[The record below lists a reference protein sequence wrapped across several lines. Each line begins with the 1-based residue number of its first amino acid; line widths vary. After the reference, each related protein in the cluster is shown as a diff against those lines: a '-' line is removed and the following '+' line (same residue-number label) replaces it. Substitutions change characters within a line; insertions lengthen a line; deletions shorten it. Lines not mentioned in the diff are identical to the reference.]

1 MDSIR
6 NLYTQLR
13 IDIASSF
20 LLNHEAEKLI
30 YDQIAAEMSAR
41 DLQPSLMTKA
51 YAEADGNEEKARS
64 LYIKYRFNEIRA
76 ELLILH
82 RQQKLKKQQIE
93 EAAKRKQIQD
103 KKTAKQ
109 KQKQQVNKDMGKIP
123 DPEFG
128 VFATG
133 IIYYVSAVIVIYLGW
148 WLIYA
153 NGDTSHEP
161 SITTLVLIPIGILFL
176 IFKGLFLYIEELFL
190 YVASII

>member
-82 RQQKLKKQQIE
+82 RQQQLKKQQIE

-103 KKTAKQ
+103 KK
-109 KQKQQVNKDMGKIP
+109 N
-123 DPEFG
+123 
-128 VFATG
+128 
-133 IIYYVSAVIVIYLGW
+133 S
-148 WLIYA
+148 
-153 NGDTSHEP
+153 
-161 SITTLVLIPIGILFL
+161 
-176 IFKGLFLYIEELFL
+176 
-190 YVASII
+190 

>member
-82 RQQKLKKQQIE
+82 RQQQLKKQQIE

-153 NGDTSHEP
+153 NSDTSHEP
-161 SITTLVLIPIGILFL
+161 SITTLVLIPIVILFL

>member
-64 LYIKYRFNEIRA
+64 LYIKYRFNEIRT

-82 RQQKLKKQQIE
+82 RQQQLKKQQIE

-153 NGDTSHEP
+153 NSDTSHEP

>member
-82 RQQKLKKQQIE
+82 RQQQLKKQQIE

-153 NGDTSHEP
+153 NSDTSHEP

>member
-82 RQQKLKKQQIE
+82 RQQQLKKQQIE

-153 NGDTSHEP
+153 NSYTSHEP